1 MRTAVTVLNVL
12 SSVAS
17 VTMVGYGSLSVRS
30 IARSGALAAIRTG
43 ISEPGR
49 EAAGS
54 TRRAGALQRR

>member
-49 EAAGS
+49 AAAGS